1 MKTRAIRYAAWTA
14 WNSLARRVRALMR
27 NRRDARAAATGSIVS
42 LSEQRARMKPVT
54 VKSAL
59 IDAVYFSQE
68 DGRLR
73 VCLNNGEERMFEG
86 VAEAHVIAMVT
97 SESPGKY
104 YMQNVRTRFKRIA
117 A

>member
-1 MKTRAIRYAAWTA
+1 MKTRAITFAVWTA
-14 WNSLARRVRALMR
+14 WNSLRRELRAVMR
-27 NRRDARAAATGSIVS
+27 NRRDARAAAAASIVS
-42 LSEQRARMKPVT
+42 QSEQRAQMKPLL
-54 VKSAL
+54 VKSTL

-97 SESPGKY
+97 AESPGKY
-104 YMQNVRTRFKRIA
+104 YLQNVRNRYKRIA